1 MPTLRMTCEAKNQIR
16 DILVNSGFPED
27 CVAPIHFNYS
37 EPDAKLDILLS
48 VLVMGLYPNVCFHKV
63 CERASY

>member
-27 CVAPIHFNYS
+27 CVNPINYNYS
-37 EPDAKLDILLS
+37 GPDMKLDILLS

-63 CERASY
+63 